1 MCIIIKIGY
10 FLTRRNV
17 QIFSIRPFC
26 GTLELES
33 LESSL
38 SLCGIAWNYETLE
51 IISSLFKSLNDVL
64 LQTDNQLDS
73 FRIPLLQITLFAG
86 DISHL
91 GKDVY
96 PPQQSVAATH
106 MLGKNDDTGKNY
118 TIHSFHKELIY
129 RRGEKRKKPFN

>member
-1 MCIIIKIGY
+1 MWSLKID
-10 FLTRRNV
+10 
-17 QIFSIRPFC
+17 
-26 GTLELES
+26 GTLWVFGHHS
-33 LESSL
+33 LL
-38 SLCGIAWNYETLE
+38 SLFYFYAVLLETLE
-51 IISSLFKSLNDVL
+51 IISSLFKSLKRFLTSNW
-64 LQTDNQLDS
+64 QAAS
-73 FRIPLLQITLFAG
+73 FRMPLLQITLFAG

-129 RRGEKRKKPFN
+129 RRGEKERNRLISFTYFT